1 MKSFNTFQKYLVIT
15 LACISVFFVG
25 FYFGKQGLDAKFVKK
40 DYKVEISRKEPPS
53 KEVDFS
59 LFWEVWETLNSTYL
73 ERPIDAQKMVY
84 GAINGMVA
92 SLEDPYTSFLPPQ
105 QNEAAEASL
114 NGTYEGIGAELGEK
128 ENQIIVISPFDGSPA
143 KDAGIR
149 PGDAILKVDDKA
161 TIGMSVNDVVKLIR
175 GDAGTIVKLTVGRKD
190 STEPKEITIKRG
202 QIKIDSVTW
211 EDKKDGIAYIRI
223 SRFGDDTNKVWDE
236 SVAKINTQ
244 MADLNAVVLDLRGNP
259 GGYLDSS
266 IHIAG
271 EFYKDKPVIYE
282 EYASGK
288 QIERSTD
295 RIGSLNGVPVVVLI
309 DEGSASAS
317 EILAAALRDNAGA
330 VLVGQKSFG
339 KGTIQDVRNFTD
351 GSGVHITIAKW
362 LTPNKE
368 WVHEKGIEPD
378 VKVEVSEQDINDQK
392 DPQLEKA
399 IERAKNF

>member
-1 MKSFNTFQKYLVIT
+1 MTSFNNFQKYLVIT
-15 LACISVFFVG
+15 LACISLFFAG

-40 DYKVEISRKEPPS
+40 DYKVQITRKDPPS

-84 GAINGMVA
+84 GAIKGMVE

-105 QNEAAEASL
+105 QNEEAEASL

-143 KDAGIR
+143 KEAGIR

-161 TIGMSVNDVVKLIR
+161 TVGMSVNDVVKLIR
-175 GDAGTIVKLTVGRKD
+175 GDAGTVVKLTIGRKD
-190 STEPKEITIKRG
+190 NKEPIEITIKRG

-236 SVAKINTQ
+236 TVAKINTQ
-244 MADLNAVVLDLRGNP
+244 MTDLNAIVLDLRGNP
-259 GGYLDSS
+259 GGYLDSA

-271 EFYKDKPVIYE
+271 EFYKDEPVIFE

-288 QIERSTD
+288 QVERTTQ

-317 EILAAALRDNAGA
+317 EILAAALRDHAGA

-339 KGTIQDVRNFTD
+339 KGTIQDVRNFSD

-362 LTPNKE
+362 LTPKKE
-368 WVHEKGIEPD
+368 WVHNKGIEPNI
-378 VKVEVSEQDINDQK
+378 KVEVTDEDIDQEK

-399 IERAKNF
+399 IESAKNF

>member
-1 MKSFNTFQKYLVIT
+1 MTSFNTFQKYLVGI
-15 LACISVFFVG
+15 LVAISLFFVG

-40 DYKVEISRKEPPS
+40 DYKVEITRKDPPS

-84 GAINGMVA
+84 GAIKGMVE

-105 QNEAAEASL
+105 QNEEAEASL

-128 ENQIIVISPFDGSPA
+128 DKQIIVISPFDGSPA
-143 KDAGIR
+143 KEAGVR
-149 PGDAILKVDDKA
+149 PGDAILKVDEKG
-161 TIGMSVNDVVKLIR
+161 TVGMSVTDVVKLIR
-175 GDAGTIVKLTVGRKD
+175 GDAGTVVKLTVGRQNVK
-190 STEPKEITIKRG
+190 EPIEITIKRG

-223 SRFGDDTNKVWDE
+223 SRFGDDTNNMWDE
-236 SVAKINTQ
+236 TVAKVNTQ
-244 MADLNAVVLDLRGNP
+244 MSDLNAVVLDLRGNP
-259 GGYLDSS
+259 GGYLDAS

-271 EFYKDKPVIYE
+271 EFYKGKPVIYE

-288 QIERSTD
+288 QVERTTE

-317 EILAAALRDNAGA
+317 EILAAALRDNASA
-330 VLVGQKSFG
+330 VLVGKKSFG

-368 WVHEKGIEPD
+368 WVHNKGLEPD
-378 VKVEVSEQDINDQK
+378 IKVEVSQEDIDSQK